1 MLTGAGPS
9 GAPLARSSASVL
21 AKWSRPTRVAVSM
34 DRLPSSHNTSFS
46 KRPVSGQRVVSGAAQ
61 PPSSSSARKAV
72 ASAGCA
78 RRARRE
84 KRRRRHPSESGV
96 LPERGGGGG
105 ARARTIWCTAPARDL
120 CAPVCRPQPVTPS
133 GDTQVRTPCQMAVP
147 KVIGSEGRGV
157 EGRRGH
163 AGRGRV
169 RRRPIVSH
177 VTARGAEPREV
188 ARRGASRAVRGSE
201 GREGQTP

>member
-1 MLTGAGPS
+1 MEGRRGDVGRAGARR
-9 GAPLARSSASVL
+9 RSN
-21 AKWSRPTRVAVSM
+21 VSYV
-34 DRLPSSHNTSFS
+34 P
-46 KRPVSGQRVVSGAAQ
+46 
-61 PPSSSSARKAV
+61 
-72 ASAGCA
+72 A
-78 RRARRE
+78 RRAGSRETDHRDARSASRGREGSSWSGRKGESRTRKVPPTRRF
-84 KRRRRHPSESGV
+84 RV
-96 LPERGGGGG
+96 LGGGGG
-105 ARARTIWCTAPARDL
+105 ARARTIWCTEPARDL
-120 CAPVCRPQPVTPS
+120 CAPVCRPQPVAHS
-133 GDTQVRTPCQMAVP
+133 GDTQARTSCQMAVP

-177 VTARGAEPREV
+177 VTARGAEPRGV